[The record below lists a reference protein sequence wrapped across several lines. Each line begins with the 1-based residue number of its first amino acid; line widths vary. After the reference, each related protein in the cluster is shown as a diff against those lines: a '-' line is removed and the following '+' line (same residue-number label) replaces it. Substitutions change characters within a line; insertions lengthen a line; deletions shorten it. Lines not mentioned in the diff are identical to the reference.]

1 MFHGTQTMP
10 AERAVEEESHLRPP
24 RAVVLIPCHNEEFT
38 ISETVEQF
46 HHYLPEAAVYVF
58 DNNSTDQTVERAR
71 AAGAHVFYE
80 RRQGKGYVVQAMF
93 REVDAD
99 VYVMVDGDG
108 TYPASAVR
116 DLVEPILRKEADMVV
131 GSRWHGRS
139 GSEAKFLNR
148 VGNRFFLFVLNLVFR
163 VRLTD
168 VLSGYRAF
176 NRDFV
181 KGVPLYGGGF
191 EIETELTIKAIE
203 RRYRIVEVPIEVSGR
218 RSRSHSKVR
227 VFRDGF
233 IILNTIL
240 ALFRDY
246 KPLTFFGLAGLAL
259 SACGLLAGAIGVV
272 GLAQREVVSTLPAVV
287 LSVDLSLAG
296 MLAMAIGLILHTI
309 TRRAQ
314 ESDHQLR
321 ILLDELR
328 LRRNR
333 NGSDDE

>member
-1 MFHGTQTMP
+1 
-10 AERAVEEESHLRPP
+10 
-24 RAVVLIPCHNEEFT
+24 VVLIPCHNEELT

-58 DNNSTDQTVERAR
+58 DNNSTDQTVKRAR
-71 AAGAHVFYE
+71 AAGAHVFHE
-80 RRQGKGYVVQAMF
+80 QRQGKGYVVQAMF

-131 GSRWHGRS
+131 GSRWRGRS
-139 GSEAKFLNR
+139 VSGAKLLNR
-148 VGNRFFLFVLNLVFR
+148 LGNGFFLFVLNLVFHL
-163 VRLTD
+163 RLTD

-181 KGVPLYGGGF
+181 KGIPLHGGGF
-191 EIETELTIKAIE
+191 EIETELTVKAIE
-203 RRYRIVEVPIEVSGR
+203 RRYRIVEVPIKVSGR
-218 RSRSHSKVR
+218 CSGSHSKVR
-227 VFRDGF
+227 VLRDGF

-259 SACGLLAGAIGVV
+259 NGCGLLAGVIGVL
-272 GLAQREVVSTLPAVV
+272 GSAQGKVVSTLPAVV
-287 LSVDLSLAG
+287 LSLGLSLAG
-296 MLAMAIGLILHTI
+296 MHAIAIGLILHTI

-321 ILLDELR
+321 ILMDELR

-333 NGSDDE
+333 NGSDEE